1 MAPSGAIFI
10 LTKVLYFVA
19 EVDIL
24 IPIDIF
30 INKERR
36 KK

>member
-1 MAPSGAIFI
+1 MAPSGAIFYF
-10 LTKVLYFVA
+10 TKVLYFVA
-19 EVDIL
+19 EYGIL